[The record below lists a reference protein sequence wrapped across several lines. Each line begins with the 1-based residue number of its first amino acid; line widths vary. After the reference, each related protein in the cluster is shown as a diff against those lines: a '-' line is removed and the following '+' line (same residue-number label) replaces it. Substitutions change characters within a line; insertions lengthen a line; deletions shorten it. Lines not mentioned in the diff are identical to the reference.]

1 MSSPLRD
8 IRAAI
13 HQHGLIPP
21 AIMSEFVER
30 HRNFLQQASHK
41 DIAERLVKS
50 NLLTRWQ
57 AKFVVQ
63 GKAELLTLGSYV
75 LLDRLGAGGMG
86 VVFKARHRTMDRVVA
101 IKTLHPEIAR
111 KKQTIDRFYR
121 EVKAAAKL
129 VDANIV
135 TAYDAG
141 HESDIHFLVMEFV
154 DGRDLGAIVKENGP
168 IPYRQA
174 AELILQA
181 ARGLQHA
188 HKQGLVHRD
197 IKPGNLLLDRSGTLK
212 VLDVGLARLTA
223 DDSQADGDEKQMTQ
237 AGKVMGTMDFMAPE
251 QAEDMSNVDG
261 RADIYSLGCTLYY
274 LINGRAI
281 YPAKSAI
288 SRMLAHREQPI
299 PPLGNDARPVPASIE
314 AIYHRMV
321 AKDPDNRFPSM
332 QELVTELISALQ
344 AEDHGV
350 TEARTTPVVAAQKLV
365 AAVQQTQAEV
375 PAFSELSG
383 LKGSD
388 GSFDLDGSSE
398 MSLPW
403 TATQR
408 HGISTARWLTLA
420 LAASVVGGA
429 ILLIKPPQKPPEFSR
444 TSGSDTPAKRES
456 RVFHASSAPT
466 ELDFENPATGT
477 NSEAPEPVPQNKAPQ
492 PENSFSL

>member
-13 HQHGLIPP
+13 HQHSLVPP
-21 AIMSEFVER
+21 AIVSEFVER

-50 NLLTRWQ
+50 GLLTRWQ
-57 AKFVVQ
+57 AKFLVQ
-63 GKAELLTLGSYV
+63 GKAKLLTLDSYV

-129 VDANIV
+129 VDPNIV

-141 HESDIHFLVMEFV
+141 HERDIHFLVMEFV

-168 IPYRQA
+168 VPYRHA

-197 IKPGNLLLDRSGTLK
+197 IKPSNLLLDRSGTLK
-212 VLDVGLARLTA
+212 VLDLGLARLTA
-223 DDSQADGDEKQMTQ
+223 DGSQADSNEQQMTQ
-237 AGKVMGTMDFMAPE
+237 AGQVMGTMDFMAPE

-299 PPLGNDARPVPASIE
+299 PPLGNDARPVPVPLE
-314 AIYHRMV
+314 ALYRRMV
-321 AKDPDNRFPSM
+321 AKDPSDRFPSM
-332 QELVTELISALQ
+332 QDVVTELISALQ
-344 AEDHGV
+344 AEDQGV
-350 TEARTTPVVAAQKLV
+350 TGARTTPVVAAQKLV
-365 AAVQQTQAEV
+365 AAAQQTQAEL

-383 LKGSD
+383 LKSSD
-388 GSFDLDGSSE
+388 DSFDLDGSSE

-408 HGISTARWLTLA
+408 HGISTASWITLS
-420 LAASVVGGA
+420 LAACVVGGA
-429 ILLIKPPQKPPEFSR
+429 ILLIKPPENPSEFSR
-444 TSGSDTPAKRES
+444 PASADEPRNREP
-456 RVFHASSAPT
+456 RVFHASTAPT
-466 ELDFENPATGT
+466 EP
-477 NSEAPEPVPQNKAPQ
+477 APQ
-492 PENSFSL
+492 TPDSDSTANDDTVQDNAPQAENSFSL